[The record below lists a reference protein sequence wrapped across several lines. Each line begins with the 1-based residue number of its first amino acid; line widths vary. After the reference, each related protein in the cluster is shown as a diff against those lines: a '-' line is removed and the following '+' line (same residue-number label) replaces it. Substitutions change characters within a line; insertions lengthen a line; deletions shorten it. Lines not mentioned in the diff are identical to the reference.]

1 MLFGRLGD
9 ALEQLGGIDVH
20 VPTGLV
26 AVDQVVREDV
36 DFHFLGFLDL
46 NFEWHLG
53 AHKLDGRA
61 HAGKEGHVLD
71 DDGRVLETIPTCR
84 ASADAADGV
93 LDSHDAMVVAV
104 DVRLGGKHLAQHAKT
119 EVAHVAARLVDGVDV
134 VLRRQLTRCHQVAN
148 DLAQVGINALVDLKA
163 QVQAHAEQE
172 VRAKGLDGILVRI
185 GLVGNVHVDE
195 PVCLGALGMLVQ
207 DGVEHVAVEREWV
220 GAVGEKYQIV
230 GEHGVGLVIAQ
241 AIELVDVL
249 GDGQQNR
256 LRALDGGAAAPH
268 IHKAKQQRGQKD
280 HDVAAVKEHGEAR
293 SEEAQLNGTKEQGE
307 DAGTQLVLEDAGDV
321 ARQKRRGH
329 EHGHGNGEAIG
340 ALHAFGVLEQQHDED
355 AADPHDVVDER
366 NIELALGVAGVV
378 DAQMRH
384 KVETR
389 GLGYQRE
396 RAGDERLRGD
406 DGRYGRKH
414 DGKGAQGLGKHHI
427 ERVDDVHREHLG
439 IGVVGEQTSALTQ
452 IVKDKGHLY
461 ERPGCIDVGLA
472 HMTHVR
478 IERLGAGR

>member
-1 MLFGRLGD
+1 M
-9 ALEQLGGIDVH
+9 
-20 VPTGLV
+20 
-26 AVDQVVREDV
+26 
-36 DFHFLGFLDL
+36 
-46 NFEWHLG
+46 
-53 AHKLDGRA
+53 
-61 HAGKEGHVLD
+61 
-71 DDGRVLETIPTCR
+71 
-84 ASADAADGV
+84 
-93 LDSHDAMVVAV
+93 
-104 DVRLGGKHLAQHAKT
+104 
-119 EVAHVAARLVDGVDV
+119 

-172 VRAKGLDGILVRI
+172 VRAKGLNGVFVRI

-207 DGVEHVAVEREWV
+207 DGVEHVAVERERV
-220 GAVGEKYQIV
+220 GAVGEEHQIV
-230 GEHGVGLVIAQ
+230 GEHGIGLVIAQ

-268 IHKAKQQRGQKD
+268 IHKAKQQRGQED

-329 EHGHGNGEAIG
+329 EHGHGNGEAVG
-340 ALHAFGVLEQQHDED
+340 ALHALGVLEQQHDED

-378 DAQMRH
+378 DAQVRH

-389 GLGYQRE
+389 GLRNQRE

-406 DGRYGRKH
+406 DRRYGRKH

-427 ERVDDVHREHLG
+427 ERVDDIHREHLG
-439 IGVVGEQTSALTQ
+439 VGVIGEQPSSLTKV
-452 IVKDKGHLY
+452 VKDKCGLY

-478 IERLGAGR
+478 VERLGTGR